1 MSNQENFLQKVR
13 EFGEKMQPVLE
24 KCGDIAYQIWMTLRM
39 IGSYIFKLR
48 SVFMAV
54 PVGVAAV
61 ILAMKNMRDLPEQVG
76 IVLLESGAFEVMVP
90 RMVAVFGPMAIT
102 ALCLLMM
109 FLSKKTLYPW
119 VISIFSLVIPVLL
132 LFINQYPT

>member
-1 MSNQENFLQKVR
+1 
-13 EFGEKMQPVLE
+13 
-24 KCGDIAYQIWMTLRM
+24 
-39 IGSYIFKLR
+39 
-48 SVFMAV
+48 
-54 PVGVAAV
+54 
-61 ILAMKNMRDLPEQVG
+61 
-76 IVLLESGAFEVMVP
+76 MVP

-119 VISIFSLVIPVLL
+119 VISIFSLVLPVLL

>member
-1 MSNQENFLQKVR
+1 MSNQENFMDKARTVW
-13 EFGEKMQPVLE
+13 ENMQPALE
-24 KCGDIAYQIWMTLRM
+24 KCGDILYQAWMTLRM
-39 IGSYIFKLR
+39 IGSYVFKLR

-54 PVGVAAV
+54 PVGVVAV
-61 ILAMKNMRDLPEQVG
+61 ILAMKNMQELPEQVG

-109 FLSKKTLYPW
+109 FCSRKTIYPW
-119 VISIFSLVIPVLL
+119 MISIFSLVLPVIL

>member
-1 MSNQENFLQKVR
+1 MSSQGNFMDKVR
-13 EFGEKMQPVLE
+13 TVWESMQPVLE
-24 KCGDIAYQIWMTLRM
+24 KCGDILYQVWMTMRK

-61 ILAMKNMRDLPEQVG
+61 ILAMKNMQELPEQVG

-109 FLSKKTLYPW
+109 FCSRKTIYPW
-119 VISIFSLVIPVLL
+119 MISIFSLALPVIL

>member
-1 MSNQENFLQKVR
+1 MSSQGNFMDKVR
-13 EFGEKMQPVLE
+13 TVWESMQPVLE
-24 KCGDIAYQIWMTLRM
+24 KCGDILYQVWMTMRK

-61 ILAMKNMRDLPEQVG
+61 ILAMKNMQELPEQVG
-76 IVLLESGAFEVMVP
+76 IVLLESGAFEVRVP

-109 FLSKKTLYPW
+109 FCSRKTIYPW
-119 VISIFSLVIPVLL
+119 MISIFSLALPVIL